1 MKYTIVIELVLS
13 TKRISI
19 IRCGLF
25 DVCVCVCVCVQVSVL
40 VPGAGGEG
48 RGGRRRQP
56 SKGRRLRHLQERK
69 MAREHKLGRG
79 RGTNVEQGG
88 GPVGQGE
95 GPVEGYQSVVADRV
109 ETAIGSEATG
119 LESTAGSA
127 DLCVLQGHVQDSVKN
142 SQGTNKQGE
151 LAVAL
156 PEVDRQVKDP
166 EQKLEIEE

>member
-1 MKYTIVIELVLS
+1 M
-13 TKRISI
+13 
-19 IRCGLF
+19 
-25 DVCVCVCVCVQVSVL
+25 L

-48 RGGRRRQP
+48 RGERRRQP

-88 GPVGQGE
+88 GPVE

-109 ETAIGSEATG
+109 EIAVGSEATG

-127 DLCVLQGHVQDSVKN
+127 ELCVLEGHVQDSVKD

>member
-1 MKYTIVIELVLS
+1 M
-13 TKRISI
+13 
-19 IRCGLF
+19 
-25 DVCVCVCVCVQVSVL
+25 CVCVQVSVL
-40 VPGAGGEG
+40 VPGAGG
-48 RGGRRRQP
+48 RGERRRQP

-95 GPVEGYQSVVADRV
+95 GPVEQGGGPVEQGGGPVEQGEGPVEGYQSVVADRV
-109 ETAIGSEATG
+109 EIAVGSEATG
-119 LESTAGSA
+119 LETTAGSA
-127 DLCVLQGHVQDSVKN
+127 ELCVLEGHVQDSVKD
-142 SQGTNKQGE
+142 SQGTNKQEE